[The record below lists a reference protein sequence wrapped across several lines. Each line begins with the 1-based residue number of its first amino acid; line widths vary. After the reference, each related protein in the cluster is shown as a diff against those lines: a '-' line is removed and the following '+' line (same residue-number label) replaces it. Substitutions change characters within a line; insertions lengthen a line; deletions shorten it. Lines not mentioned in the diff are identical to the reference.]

1 MKFLVKNLRFDY
13 LNLKGTNIK
22 SVLEVTDDLL
32 KDEKNKIL
40 LIFTDGGNEDNFEN
54 EIAYAKTHNITVYVY
69 NIGTLNGG
77 IIKDDNENSV
87 LVKLNENIKKLALDT
102 NGAYLQQSLNQD
114 DIKQLSEIINNNYKA
129 EKEKED
135 VIKDE
140 KELFIYPL
148 VLAIILFFMGTFSLP
163 RRVSWEY
170 L

>member
-1 MKFLVKNLRFDY
+1 
-13 LNLKGTNIK
+13 LKGTNIK

-40 LIFTDGGNEDNFEN
+40 LIFTDGGGNEDNFEN
-54 EIAYAKTHNITVYVY
+54 EIAFAKTHNITIYVY
-69 NIGTLNGG
+69 NIGTLKGG
-77 IIKDDNENSV
+77 IIKDENNNAV

-129 EKEKED
+129 QEEKED

-148 VLAIILFFMGTFSLP
+148 ILAIILFFMGIFSLP
-163 RRVSWEY
+163 RRVS
-170 L
+170 